1 MQDEFLKAISTHSED
16 SERLSQ
22 LDDLAMHFSA
32 LNKSLAELPEHKGA
46 HFRTTAERYVTT
58 LQGFMFVA
66 LVCRRKIDAINEILK
81 FAHQSGNALALAQG
95 IRSLVEHVAVQA
107 EIAKVLEHLNESI
120 KGQTDGEK
128 IHLILRK
135 AEIFV
140 NRCYFGKSP
149 KTTSDKEKQA
159 LHVNDCLKT
168 LESDFIG
175 VGEAY
180 DFLCEF
186 VHPNHGSNA
195 LVSIKDHRT
204 LITSIVSDLDRP
216 DTRDMLGIAISAF
229 QVSEKIELK
238 IHSNVGYL
246 GGFANRFF
254 LAKAKVSN
262 VFSPKDIKPT
272 GDGKTKE
279 TALFFP
285 NARDHVEIYDLLY
298 KFMKARRIE
307 VGERVLDGIDG
318 NFLFETFDSSIG
330 VVWHKVEIPGSEGD
344 ESDRQ

>member
-1 MQDEFLKAISTHSED
+1 MQEEFLKAISTHSED

-22 LDDLAMHFSA
+22 LDDLTLHFSA
-32 LNKSLAELPEHKGA
+32 LHKLLAELPEHKGA
-46 HFRTTAERYVTT
+46 HFRTTAERYVTI
-58 LQGFMFVA
+58 LEGFMFVA

-81 FAHQSGNALALAQG
+81 FAYQSGNALALAQG

-107 EIAKVLEHLNESI
+107 EIAKALKHLNESI
-120 KGQTDGEK
+120 KGQTEGEK
-128 IHLILRK
+128 IHEILRK

-140 NRCYFGKSP
+140 NRCYFGKSL

-195 LVSIKDHRT
+195 LVSSKDPRT
-204 LITSIVSDLDRP
+204 LITSIVSDLSRP
-216 DTRDMLGIAISAF
+216 ETRGMLSIATRAF
-229 QVSEKIELK
+229 KVSEGIELI
-238 IHSNVGYL
+238 IHSHVGYL

-254 LAKAKVSN
+254 LAEAKVSN
-262 VFSPKDIKPT
+262 VFAPKKIKPS

-285 NARDHVEIYDLLY
+285 NARDHGEIYDLFFKY
-298 KFMKARRIE
+298 MKDRRID
-307 VGERVLDGIDG
+307 VGERVLQGIDG
-318 NFLFETFDSSIG
+318 NFLYETFESSIG
-330 VVWHKVEIPGSEGD
+330 IVWHKVEVPSSEAD
-344 ESDRQ
+344 ESDRH